1 VTATIRNDSR
11 YFVVDSSGW
20 LEYLAGGA
28 KADQFGAY
36 LESPESLLLPSIV
49 AYEVYKKLF
58 REAGKEL
65 AEIFLSQAYGF
76 HERLLDLDLEISL
89 LAARTS
95 LEAQFAMADAI
106 IYAKAQHH
114 RAKLVT
120 SDTHFSNL
128 PGDRLPTRKRRA
140 LTHFAAAFNLIS

>member
-1 VTATIRNDSR
+1 MTATTPNDSR
-11 YFVVDSSGW
+11 FFVVDSSGW
-20 LEYLAGGA
+20 LEYLAGGT

-36 LESPESLLLPSIV
+36 LESPENVLLPSIIV
-49 AYEVYKKLF
+49 YEVYKKLF

-76 HERLLDLDLEISL
+76 HERLIDLDLELCL

-95 LEAQFAMADAI
+95 LEAQLAMADAI
-106 IYAKAQHH
+106 IYATAHRH

-120 SDTHFSNL
+120 SDAHFSNL
-128 PGDRLPTRKRRA
+128 PGVI
-140 LTHFAAAFNLIS
+140 LI